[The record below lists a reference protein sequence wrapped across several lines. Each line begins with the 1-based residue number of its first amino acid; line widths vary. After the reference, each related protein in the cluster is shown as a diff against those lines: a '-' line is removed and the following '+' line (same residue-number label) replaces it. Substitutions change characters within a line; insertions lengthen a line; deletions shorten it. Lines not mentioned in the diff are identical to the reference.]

1 MRSIEKS
8 AKTQEEAIQAALDEL
23 NASITDVTV
32 KVLDE
37 GSKGLFGLFGSK
49 PARVL
54 VTLRSSEMEDEL
66 DSLFQSTPQK
76 AEPKAAPQPVSAP
89 AEKAAAPKEEKPE
102 PAAEPVPVQA
112 EAPAEAK
119 PVNTARKPEPVRRT
133 RSQSKREK
141 PAARPAETEAAE
153 PRQQNAKRPV
163 QLLEKPEVTMIP
175 HDDVDPES
183 PAGKVLAFLEELTHL
198 MGVDVTVSVGTD
210 AEGNVYGRMEGD
222 TLGILIGRRGET
234 LDALQYLTS
243 LKINRGQE
251 TYTRVTLDTED
262 YRSRREET
270 LIRLANRMANR
281 AVRTNRRVSL
291 EPMNP
296 YERRIIHSHHQKVI
310 CRRPCAACFF
320 CRWILPLRRT
330 GNLFLP
336 FPVKDGILIV
346 ACRSGG
352 MADAADSK
360 SVGSDVVRV
369 QVPPPARLKSHPL
382 DETFYLLRGFV

>member
-89 AEKAAAPKEEKPE
+89 AEKAAVPKEEKPE

-141 PAARPAETEAAE
+141 PAARPAETDAAE
-153 PRQQNAKRPV
+153 PRQQNTKRPV

-183 PAGKVLAFLEELTHL
+183 PAGKALAFLEELTHL

-296 YERRIIHSHHQKVI
+296 YERRIIHSALQGNEAVDTHSEGDEPNRHVVI
-310 CRRPCAACFF
+310 T
-320 CRWILPLRRT
+320 I
-330 GNLFLP
+330 
-336 FPVKDGILIV
+336 K
-346 ACRSGG
+346 
-352 MADAADSK
+352 K
-360 SVGSDVVRV
+360 
-369 QVPPPARLKSHPL
+369 
-382 DETFYLLRGFV
+382 

>member
-54 VTLRSSEMEDEL
+54 VTLRSSELEDEL

-133 RSQSKREK
+133 RSQYPGSRM
-141 PAARPAETEAAE
+141 PSA
-153 PRQQNAKRPV
+153 
-163 QLLEKPEVTMIP
+163 LF
-175 HDDVDPES
+175 S
-183 PAGKVLAFLEELTHL
+183 FL
-198 MGVDVTVSVGTD
+198 
-210 AEGNVYGRMEGD
+210 
-222 TLGILIGRRGET
+222 
-234 LDALQYLTS
+234 
-243 LKINRGQE
+243 
-251 TYTRVTLDTED
+251 
-262 YRSRREET
+262 RSR
-270 LIRLANRMANR
+270 
-281 AVRTNRRVSL
+281 
-291 EPMNP
+291 
-296 YERRIIHSHHQKVI
+296 
-310 CRRPCAACFF
+310 
-320 CRWILPLRRT
+320 
-330 GNLFLP
+330 
-336 FPVKDGILIV
+336 
-346 ACRSGG
+346 
-352 MADAADSK
+352 K
-360 SVGSDVVRV
+360 S
-369 QVPPPARLKSHPL
+369 P
-382 DETFYLLRGFV
+382 